1 MLSRSLL
8 STVRPGARAGWVRG
22 LAVSS
27 ELELVNTR
35 LGYSQ
40 YGDPSSV
47 VSLHQEKLSCQL
59 QPSEVLARYIL
70 SPVNPAD
77 VNVLQ
82 GSYPIRPAL
91 PATGGGEGVAE
102 VLSVGDEVR
111 DLSPGD
117 WVLPAKPMSG
127 TWRTHLVCHHSDWI
141 RIRND
146 IPALGAATMLI
157 NPCTAYRMLRD
168 FVSLEAGDWI
178 IQNGANSAVGQ
189 AVIQLA
195 RLQGVKTVNVVRDRE
210 DIAALKSRLTELG
223 ADLVLT
229 EEELRSAS
237 KMFRSGEMRKP
248 RLALNCVG
256 GQSSTELCKVLGEAG
271 VMVTYGGMSR
281 KPVMAATSHLI
292 FKDIRLTGF
301 WMGQWNERQ
310 GRSESRLEMYRDIT
324 DIISAGNLQPPQCQ
338 LVPLEDYKLV
348 LDNTLRGFL
357 PAKYVFQL

>member
-1 MLSRSLL
+1 MLGRSLL
-8 STVRPGARAGWVRG
+8 STLRPGARAGWVRG
-22 LAVSS
+22 LA
-27 ELELVNTR
+27 ELVTTR

-59 QPSEVLARYIL
+59 QPGEVLARYIL

-82 GSYPIRPAL
+82 GSYPIRPSL

-102 VLSVGDEVR
+102 ILSVGGEVR

-117 WVLPAKPMSG
+117 WVLPARPMSG
-127 TWRTHLVCHHSDWI
+127 TWRTHLVCHHADWI

-210 DIAALKSRLTELG
+210 DIAALKSRLAVLG
-223 ADLVLT
+223 ADMVLT

-237 KMFRSGEMRKP
+237 KMFRSGEMRRP

-292 FKDIRLTGF
+292 FQDIRLAGF
-301 WMGQWNERQ
+301 WMGQWYERQ
-310 GRSESRLEMYRDIT
+310 GRSEARLEMYRDIT
-324 DIISAGNLQPPQCQ
+324 DMISAGNLQPPQCE
-338 LVPLEDYKLV
+338 LVPLEDFKLV

>member
-1 MLSRSLL
+1 VV
-8 STVRPGARAGWVRG
+8 T
-22 LAVSS
+22 
-27 ELELVNTR
+27 TR

-59 QPSEVLARYIL
+59 QPGEVLARYIL

-82 GSYPIRPAL
+82 GSYPIRPSL

-102 VLSVGDEVR
+102 ILSVGGEVR

-117 WVLPAKPMSG
+117 WVLPARAMSG
-127 TWRTHLVCHHSDWI
+127 TWRTHLVCHHADWI

-157 NPCTAYRMLRD
+157 NPCTAYRMLKD

-210 DIAALKSRLTELG
+210 DIAALKSRLAVLG
-223 ADLVLT
+223 ADMVLT

-237 KMFRSGEMRKP
+237 KMFRSGEMRRP

-292 FKDIRLTGF
+292 FQDIRLAGF
-301 WMGQWNERQ
+301 WMGQWYERQ
-310 GRSESRLEMYRDIT
+310 GRSEARLEMYRDIT
-324 DIISAGNLQPPQCQ
+324 DMISAGNLQPTQCE
-338 LVPLEDYKLV
+338 LVPLEDFKLV

>member
-8 STVRPGARAGWVRG
+8 TTVCRPALPVLVRG
-22 LAVSS
+22 LTGLSG

-35 LGYSQ
+35 LGYSE

-47 VSLHQEKLSCQL
+47 VRLLQEKISAQL
-59 QPSEVLARYIL
+59 EPSEVLARYIL
-70 SPVNPAD
+70 APVNPAD
-77 VNVLQ
+77 INVLQ
-82 GSYPIRPAL
+82 GTYPIRPAL

-102 VLSVGDEVR
+102 VLSVGAEVR

-117 WVLPAKPMSG
+117 WVLPARPMTG
-127 TWRTHLVCHHSDWI
+127 TWTTHSLAHHSDWI
-141 RIRND
+141 KIRND

-168 FVSLEAGDWI
+168 FVSLEPGDWL

-210 DIAALKSRLTELG
+210 DIAVLKSRLSGLG

-229 EEELRSAS
+229 EEELRAAS
-237 KMFRSGEMRKP
+237 RRFRSGELRRP

-256 GQSSTELCKVLGEAG
+256 GQSSSELCKAG
-271 VMVTYGGMSR
+271 WSR
-281 KPVMAATSHLI
+281 DS
-292 FKDIRLTGF
+292 R
-301 WMGQWNERQ
+301 NETHC
-310 GRSESRLEMYRDIT
+310 DH
-324 DIISAGNLQPPQCQ
+324 
-338 LVPLEDYKLV
+338 
-348 LDNTLRGFL
+348 
-357 PAKYVFQL
+357 